1 MNSNPNKTQNS
12 RRNLKVELAGDVFH
26 RKTFPKIRLQGKW
39 LQELGF
45 MPSGRVEIIPITE
58 GELILRFLEGTEPS
72 SPHHLNEKPGKY
84 WHNPS

>member
-1 MNSNPNKTQNS
+1 
-12 RRNLKVELAGDVFH
+12 
-26 RKTFPKIRLQGKW
+26 
-39 LQELGF
+39 